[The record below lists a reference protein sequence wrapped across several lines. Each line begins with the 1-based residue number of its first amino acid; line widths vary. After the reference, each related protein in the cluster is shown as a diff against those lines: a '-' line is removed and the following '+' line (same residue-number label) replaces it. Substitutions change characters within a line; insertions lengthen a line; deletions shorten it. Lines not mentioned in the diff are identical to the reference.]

1 MTRRLFT
8 SESVTEGHPDKIADQ
23 ISDTILDALLAQDPA
38 ARVAVETLITTG
50 QVHVAGEVS
59 TSAYAPI
66 AQLVRDRVLAIGYDS
81 SKKGFD
87 GASCGV
93 SVSIGAQSPDIA
105 QGVDTAYESRVEGS
119 GADDELAA
127 QGAGD
132 QGLMFGYACDET
144 AELMPLPIALAHRL
158 SRRLT
163 EVRKDGTMPYLRPDG
178 KTQVT
183 IEYEGDRPV
192 RLDTVVVSSQ
202 HASDVDLDSL
212 LAPDVRRHVVEHVLE
227 ALAADGI
234 KLETAGYR
242 LLVNPTGRF
251 EIGGPMGDA
260 GLTGRK
266 IIIDT
271 YGGMARHGGGAFSGK
286 DPSKVDRSAAY
297 AMRWVAKN
305 VVAAGLASRC
315 EVQVAYAIGKAEPVG
330 LFVETFGTERAPVES
345 IERAVREVFD
355 LRPAAIIRDL
365 DLLRPIYSLTAAY
378 GHFGRELPEFTWE
391 RTDRA
396 EALTAAVAA
405 DTAETAETA
414 ETAGS
419 ATAAG

>member
-1 MTRRLFT
+1 MSRRLFT

-23 ISDTILDALLAQDPA
+23 ISDTVLDALLREDPTS
-38 ARVAVETLITTG
+38 RVAVETLITTG
-50 QVHVAGEVS
+50 QVHIAGEV
-59 TSAYAPI
+59 TTKAYAPI
-66 AQLVRDRVLAIGYDS
+66 AQLVRDTILAIGYDS
-81 SKKGFD
+81 SAKGFD

-105 QGVDTAYESRVEGS
+105 QGVDTAYETRVEGE
-119 GADDELAA
+119 DDELDQ

-132 QGLMFGYACDET
+132 QGLMFGYATDET
-144 AELMPLPIALAHRL
+144 PSLMPLPIELAHRL

-163 EVRKDGTMPYLRPDG
+163 EVRKDGTVPYLRPDG

-183 IEYEGDRPV
+183 IEYQGSRPV

-202 HASDVDLDSL
+202 HAADIDLGSL
-212 LAPDVRRHVVEHVLE
+212 LTPDIREHVVEHVLA
-227 ALAADGI
+227 ALAEDGI
-234 KLETAGYR
+234 KLETDNYR

-330 LFVETFGTERAPVES
+330 LFVETFGTGTVAQER
-345 IERAVREVFD
+345 IEKAITEVFD

-365 DLLRPIYSLTAAY
+365 DLLRPIYAATAAY
-378 GHFGRELPEFTWE
+378 GHFGRELPDFTWE

-396 EALTAAVAA
+396 HRLKA
-405 DTAETAETA
+405 
-414 ETAGS
+414 
-419 ATAAG
+419 AAGL